1 MRTVRRVLQ
10 IGLKNWFGAGGT
22 ASNKWETPW
31 KNVVQKQG
39 THSELHFVF
48 RLSLIPCPVKCKH
61 GGITFKTPYLFIAAE
76 LLLQPKETRPETF
89 TYNLIFLGVSMFSV
103 T

>member
-1 MRTVRRVLQ
+1 MFEKLVQT
-10 IGLKNWFGAGGT
+10 WWHS
-22 ASNKWETPW
+22 SNKWETTW

-48 RLSLIPCPVKCKH
+48 RLILIPCPGVKCKY
-61 GGITFKTPYLFIAAE
+61 GGITFQTPHLYIATE
-76 LLLQPKETRPETF
+76 LLLLLKETSLETF
-89 TYNLIFLGVSMFSV
+89 KFNLIFLGVSMFSV